1 MVGSCYYKTHA
12 NVFAYSDGGMKND
25 FSGHDNHHFDNLYA
39 YIRGPAVDITTNMQP
54 GHEDYFYNNSV
65 VASGGHYDLIA
76 RNTTQM
82 PSVYN
87 NKVGST

>member
-1 MVGSCYYKTHA
+1 M
-12 NVFAYSDGGMKND
+12 
-25 FSGHDNHHFDNLYA
+25 
-39 YIRGPAVDITTNMQP
+39 MQP